1 MADLTRRWIWLERL
15 LFAGSFLLLLSAVA
29 VLGINSSSLPARW
42 AEEALVAAFPGVGVN
57 LGSVRLT
64 GPGSLEATALRVDLD
79 ADGRPDFRSDRVAIR
94 FGLFRWLRQGDPL
107 GAVTAVTVRGVHM
120 RLVLPEETPPATGS
134 GSSGAVRDTGRGDP
148 GLLSRELLDRLPRG
162 IELRVEEADL
172 TLADAAGEI
181 IRLVGEG
188 EVIRTAGQD
197 GDAFQVSLAVEE
209 PSGARL
215 AAAVQVP
222 VTPAGPWRGE
232 VHAATDLAAP
242 WLERLLGRLQGWP
255 REVRAAGPLGVNG
268 ALSGR
273 GTLPNVT
280 IELEGAPMD
289 LETGWSRY
297 RFDQIVARLTWGTNG
312 LRLDSLRAEDGPAV
326 ITASGSLSMAGPEL
340 DVRAERLALARYV
353 PFLQEYLEGEAG
365 LLGRVSGPWSDLR
378 LEGSVTALHPTLLG
392 GEVERL
398 EADLA
403 WAGGALQVIKARA
416 VSGDGSL
423 AGTGWWRP
431 GAPAGGI
438 VEADVHADDFAIQT
452 FPLARRMGLG
462 GQVDGAVRL
471 EGALADPA
479 VTGQILSQR
488 LLVGPA
494 AFTNVEG
501 VFGGSWQRL
510 HVERLTAQRVDG
522 GSYQISGWIGAGVD
536 GAHPE
541 QGPGLQLHV
550 EATGESLPD
559 VAALLGYQL
568 PSYLLT
574 GRFDGR
580 AQVGGN
586 TSNPTGSARLELKD
600 SPLLGEELVTQL
612 DLRFGDGSVRVERLR
627 RHPLRTGLDTWNP
640 TSDRV

>member
-1 MADLTRRWIWLERL
+1 
-15 LFAGSFLLLLSAVA
+15 
-29 VLGINSSSLPARW
+29 
-42 AEEALVAAFPGVGVN
+42 
-57 LGSVRLT
+57 
-64 GPGSLEATALRVDLD
+64 
-79 ADGRPDFRSDRVAIR
+79 
-94 FGLFRWLRQGDPL
+94 
-107 GAVTAVTVRGVHM
+107 
-120 RLVLPEETPPATGS
+120 
-134 GSSGAVRDTGRGDP
+134 
-148 GLLSRELLDRLPRG
+148 
-162 IELRVEEADL
+162 
-172 TLADAAGEI
+172 
-181 IRLVGEG
+181 
-188 EVIRTAGQD
+188 
-197 GDAFQVSLAVEE
+197 
-209 PSGARL
+209 
-215 AAAVQVP
+215 
-222 VTPAGPWRGE
+222 
-232 VHAATDLAAP
+232 
-242 WLERLLGRLQGWP
+242 
-255 REVRAAGPLGVNG
+255 
-268 ALSGR
+268 
-273 GTLPNVT
+273 
-280 IELEGAPMD
+280 MD
-289 LETGWSRY
+289 LETGWSRS

-479 VTGQILSQR
+479 VTRQILSQR

-550 EATGESLPD
+550 EADRKSG
-559 VAALLGYQL
+559 
-568 PSYLLT
+568 
-574 GRFDGR
+574 
-580 AQVGGN
+580 
-586 TSNPTGSARLELKD
+586 
-600 SPLLGEELVTQL
+600 
-612 DLRFGDGSVRVERLR
+612 VE
-627 RHPLRTGLDTWNP
+627 GK
-640 TSDRV
+640 